1 MGNQIEA
8 VGAGYPE
15 KQKNEKKRMANLELL
30 RCIAM
35 MMVIVLHYLDKGNIL
50 PELTQADLDGTGI
63 VAWLLESF
71 CIVAVNVYMLISGYF
86 LCMSSFKL
94 SRLIT
99 LYLQVW
105 FYSVGVGVLALLTG
119 AMPAGELEVHDL
131 LTLVFPVSMGHY
143 WFISAYVFMYIFLP
157 FVGNAVQRLSKRQM
171 QVALAVVLVFFC
183 LVKSV
188 LPVRLELD
196 GQGYDCIWY
205 LCVFLTAAYIRRFGN
220 EMLGKLKQ
228 GLILFVSACVTI
240 FGVTMLL
247 HGIYLKTGSFGHI
260 IQVALEYNHIL
271 PLLGAVGLFGLF
283 LHMGIKERTGVIICK
298 IAPYTLGVYLLH
310 ENIGVRYAWQKW
322 VGAER
327 ISSVPGLLLWTVV
340 AVAVVFTAGILTDM
354 LRVLIM
360 KGLRAAFRKLK
371 CYRRLEEKILS
382 VDRLFLT
389 ETADAAYREG

>member
-1 MGNQIEA
+1 
-8 VGAGYPE
+8 
-15 KQKNEKKRMANLELL
+15 
-30 RCIAM
+30 
-35 MMVIVLHYLDKGNIL
+35 
-50 PELTQADLDGTGI
+50 
-63 VAWLLESF
+63 
-71 CIVAVNVYMLISGYF
+71 
-86 LCMSSFKL
+86 
-94 SRLIT
+94 
-99 LYLQVW
+99 
-105 FYSVGVGVLALLTG
+105 
-119 AMPAGELEVHDL
+119 
-131 LTLVFPVSMGHY
+131 
-143 WFISAYVFMYIFLP
+143 
-157 FVGNAVQRLSKRQM
+157 
-171 QVALAVVLVFFC
+171 
-183 LVKSV
+183 
-188 LPVRLELD
+188 
-196 GQGYDCIWY
+196 
-205 LCVFLTAAYIRRFGN
+205 
-220 EMLGKLKQ
+220 
-228 GLILFVSACVTI
+228 
-240 FGVTMLL
+240 MLL

-283 LHMGIKERTGVIICK
+283 LHVGIKERTGVIICK